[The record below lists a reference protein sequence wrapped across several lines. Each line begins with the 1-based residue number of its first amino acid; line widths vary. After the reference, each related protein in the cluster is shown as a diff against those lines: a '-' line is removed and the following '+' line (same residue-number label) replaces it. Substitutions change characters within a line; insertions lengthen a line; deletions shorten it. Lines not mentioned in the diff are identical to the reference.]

1 MIIDLQ
7 RFMTAERPFW
17 TELEGLLNRLEN
29 NGRAVMRFDEAR
41 RFHYLYERTAAGL
54 AKLNTFSSE
63 PETRRYLESLVARAY
78 GEINE
83 TRDRQHRF
91 SPWHWFFQTLPQTF
105 RRRARA
111 FWLALGITLAG
122 ALFGGLAVAFDPEA
136 KTAILPEMFESHLG
150 DPAERVAREEKDR
163 DGHSAGGMTSFSAQ
177 LMVNNIS
184 VSIRALAFGVTYGI
198 GTVIL
203 LFYNGVILGL
213 VIVDYVMAGQT
224 VFLLGW
230 LLPHGV
236 IELPAI
242 FIGAQAGLVLA
253 GALIGWGRRETLRAR
268 LRAVAPDLMTLI
280 CGVALMLVWAGIVE
294 AFFSQFHA
302 PILPYSVKI
311 TFGCVELVAL
321 IFFLSRCGRS
331 EEEQDRSTA
340 GIIPALEVK
349 ARA

>member
-7 RFMTAERPFW
+7 RFFTAERPYW
-17 TELEGLLNRLEN
+17 TELESWLNRLESDARK
-29 NGRAVMRFDEAR
+29 RAMQLAEAR
-41 RFHYLYERTAAGL
+41 RFHYLYERAAAGL

-83 TRDRQHRF
+83 TRGRQHRF
-91 SPWHWFFQTLPQTF
+91 SPWHWFFQTLPQAF
-105 RRRARA
+105 RRRVRA
-111 FWLALGITLAG
+111 FWVALGITIAG
-122 ALFGGLAVAFDPEA
+122 VLFGGLAAAFEPAA
-136 KTAILPEMFESHLG
+136 KEAILPEMFANHLG
-150 DPAERVAREEKDR
+150 DPSERVAREEQEQR
-163 DGHSAGGMTSFSAQ
+163 DHSATHMTSFSAQ

-184 VSIRALAFGVTYGI
+184 VSIRALAFGITYGI
-198 GTVIL
+198 GTILL
-203 LFYNGVILGL
+203 LFYNGIILGL
-213 VIVDYVMAGQT
+213 ICVDYVSAGQT

-268 LRAVAPDLMTLI
+268 MREVTPDLVTLI
-280 CGVALMLVWAGIVE
+280 CGVALMLVWAGIIE

-302 PILPYSVKI
+302 PILPYPVKI
-311 TFGCVELVAL
+311 AFGCVELVL
-321 IFFLSRCGRS
+321 LVFFLSRCGRTKEAGS
-331 EEEQDRSTA
+331 EFTPGSHEKR
-340 GIIPALEVK
+340 
-349 ARA
+349 

>member
-7 RFMTAERPFW
+7 RFLAAERPFW
-17 TELEGLLNRLEN
+17 IELEKLLDGLETT
-29 NGRAVMRFDEAR
+29 GGAVMQFEQAR
-41 RFHYLYERTAAGL
+41 RFHYLYERAAAGL

-83 TRDRQHRF
+83 TRERQHRF
-91 SPWHWFFQTLPQTF
+91 SPWHWLFQTLPQTF
-105 RRRARA
+105 RRRIRA
-111 FWLALGITLAG
+111 FWLALGITMAG
-122 ALFGGLAVAFDPEA
+122 ALFGGFAVAFDPEA
-136 KTAILPEMFESHLG
+136 KAAILPEMFANHMG
-150 DPAERVAREEKDR
+150 DPAERVAKEEKDAK
-163 DGHSAGGMTSFSAQ
+163 GHSAERMTSFSAQ

-198 GTVIL
+198 GTIIL
-203 LFYNGVILGL
+203 LFYNGIILGL
-213 VIVDYVMAGQT
+213 VTADYVMAGQT

-253 GALIGWGRRETLRAR
+253 GALVGWGRRETLRAR

-302 PILPYSVKI
+302 PVLPYSVKI
-311 TFGCVELVAL
+311 TFGCIELMAL
-321 IFFLSRCGRS
+321 IFFLSRCGRA
-331 EEEQDRSTA
+331 EEEQEKATA
-340 GIIPALEVK
+340 AAPLLEAK
-349 ARA
+349 ARS